1 MTEIFV
7 LAEHRKGEL
16 RDITFELLSKARDL
30 NQKLAAEITVV
41 LLGHGVAELAKK
53 LAPHAH
59 RVLIIDDVKLT
70 HFDAEAY
77 QKILSHLIIESK
89 PLLTLIGHTSFGLE
103 IAPSLAT
110 QLSLPLATDCINV
123 DFEKE
128 KLVAVR
134 QIYGGKVNAKI
145 SLRRSE
151 SYILTLR
158 PATFEVQEI
167 EPLNGEVIEL
177 PSPLGEEI
185 TEKRFI
191 EYYEPPGS
199 EVDITGENILVA
211 VGRGIKDAEN
221 IPIVEKLAEALEAPL
236 ACSRPIID
244 KNWLPADR
252 QVGTSGKTVKP
263 NLYIAIGISGAFQHV
278 SGMKN
283 SDLII
288 AINKDPKAPI
298 FRFADYGIV
307 EDLEKIV
314 PILADKVTE
323 EKKK

>member
-7 LAEHRKGEL
+7 LAEHRRGEL
-16 RDITFELLSKARDL
+16 RDITFELLSKARDIG
-30 NQKLAAEITVV
+30 QKLAAEITVV
-41 LLGHGVAELAKK
+41 LLGHGVSELAKK

-59 RVLIIDDVKLT
+59 RVLIIEDVKIT

-77 QKILSHLIIESK
+77 QNILSNLIIERK

-110 QLSLPLATDCINV
+110 QLCLPLATDCINV
-123 DFEKE
+123 DFEEE

-134 QIYGGKVNAKI
+134 QIYGGKVNAKT

-151 SYILTLR
+151 SYILTLC
-158 PATFEVQEI
+158 PATFEVQEVA
-167 EPLNGEVIEL
+167 PLNGEVIEL
-177 PSPLGEEI
+177 PSPLKEEI
-185 TEKRFI
+185 TGKRFI
-191 EYYEPPGS
+191 EYCEPPGG
-199 EVDITGENILVA
+199 EVDITAENILVA

-221 IPIVEKLAEALEAPL
+221 IPIVEKLAEAFEAPL
-236 ACSRPIID
+236 ACSRPIVD

-263 NLYIAIGISGAFQHV
+263 KLYIAVGISGAFQHV

-314 PILADKVTE
+314 PILADKITE